1 MGILLWRRGGGLA
14 AIPGGRPRGRFA
26 TAGASAGPSKVA
38 ALGGLPLGLFAGAAS
53 SAAAGATSGAA
64 HAIISIRTG
73 SPSPHL
79 AAHISPMLARRRYPA
94 PQLLPTPACGSGAW
108 DVVHY
113 FWSFIFKNPEN
124 SNAYPAPS

>member
-1 MGILLWRRGGGLA
+1 
-14 AIPGGRPRGRFA
+14 
-26 TAGASAGPSKVA
+26 
-38 ALGGLPLGLFAGAAS
+38 
-53 SAAAGATSGAA
+53 
-64 HAIISIRTG
+64 
-73 SPSPHL
+73 
-79 AAHISPMLARRRYPA
+79 MLARRRYPA